1 MNGCQELVL
10 RQVCGCGC
18 NWLYLGCQGGHTHA
32 HTLCQ
37 HQVPPFDI
45 VLKLGKLSHRGDG

>member
-1 MNGCQELVL
+1 MLK
-10 RQVCGCGC
+10 
-18 NWLYLGCQGGHTHA
+18 WHTAAA

-45 VLKLGKLSHRGDG
+45 VLELGKLNTEEMGAGIGDLSVFEIVCKYIATSK